1 MHKQVQLG
9 LASSLLSLVTVV
21 SLPDVARADIVLK
34 FSPLP
39 AFCAFNS
46 DGWDVNGSP
55 YTESGFQI
63 AVPAPAQTVSWCAA
77 SPNFAGPALWIN
89 IFGAAG
95 ATLRAV
101 DNSPFSIASIDL
113 ANLFASAG
121 GNGPLTFTAH
131 VAGGGTLTQTFAFG
145 MLGTAPPVF
154 STFSFGA
161 AFTNLVSLDLP
172 SQGNASNTIPSYQL
186 TNVRLNASTV
196 TPEPAT
202 WLLVATGLVGVAG
215 FAKRRGRRD

>member
-1 MHKQVQLG
+1 MHIQRG
-9 LASSLLSLVTVV
+9 LASSLLGLVTLV
-21 SLPDVARADIVLK
+21 SLPDVARSDIVLT

-39 AFCAFNS
+39 VFCAFNS
-46 DGWDVNGSP
+46 GGWESNGSP
-55 YTESGFQI
+55 YKESGFEI
-63 AVPAPAQTVSWCAA
+63 DVPAPALPGSWCPE
-77 SPNFAGPALWIN
+77 SPNFAGPALFIG
-89 IFGAAG
+89 IFQAGG
-95 ATLRAV
+95 ATLRAI

-113 ANLFASAG
+113 ANLLASVG
-121 GNGPLTFTAH
+121 GSGPLTFTGH
-131 VAGGGTLTQTFAFG
+131 VAVGGTVTQTFAFD

-161 AFTNLVSLDLP
+161 AFSNLISLDLP
-172 SQGNASNTIPSYQL
+172 SQGDISSAIPSYQL

-215 FAKRRGRRD
+215 FARRRGRRD

>member
-1 MHKQVQLG
+1 MHKHVQRG
-9 LASSLLSLVTVV
+9 LASSLLGLVTVV
-21 SLPDVARADIVLK
+21 SVPEVARADIVLT

-39 AFCAFNS
+39 VFCAFNP
-46 DGWDVNGSP
+46 DGYESNGSP
-55 YTESGFQI
+55 YTEKGFQI
-63 AVPAPAQTVSWCAA
+63 AVPAPALTVSWCPA
-77 SPNFAGPALWIN
+77 SPNFAGSALFIN
-89 IFGAAG
+89 VLEAAG

-113 ANLFASAG
+113 ANLLASLA
-121 GNGPLTFTAH
+121 GNGPLAFTGH
-131 VAGGGTLTQTFAFG
+131 FAGGGTVTQTFAFN
-145 MLGTAPPVF
+145 MLGTATPVF

-161 AFTNLVSLDLP
+161 AFSNLVSLDLP

-196 TPEPAT
+196 PEPAT

-215 FAKRRGRRD
+215 FAKRRGQRD